1 MDNNSINILIDNLDS
16 VNDNSIPPW
25 GLMLLKCTKGVI
37 NGLKV
42 IDDLSQRNNNL
53 EDFKTINETITRKL
67 HDENQRLNA
76 VITKLEMRIDDQE
89 QRSRSMYLHGVEE
102 NAVENTDELV
112 LHITIEV

>member
-1 MDNNSINILIDNLDS
+1 MGINA
-16 VNDNSIPPW
+16 
-25 GLMLLKCTKGVI
+25 LKMHERVI
-37 NGLKV
+37 NGLKD

-53 EDFKTINETITRKL
+53 EDFNTINETITRKL

-112 LHITIEV
+112 LHIIIIDD